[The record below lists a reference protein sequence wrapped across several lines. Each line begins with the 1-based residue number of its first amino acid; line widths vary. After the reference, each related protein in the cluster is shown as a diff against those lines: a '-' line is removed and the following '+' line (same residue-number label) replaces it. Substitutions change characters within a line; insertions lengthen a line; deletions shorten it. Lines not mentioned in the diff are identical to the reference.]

1 MAGHRITKLE
11 LAEYFV
17 TVGPWFMPIVGHR
30 PITLQR
36 FPDGDR
42 RRGVLREEPAARRSR
57 VRADR
62 HPDLPVGRKHPQL
75 VLDEL
80 AVAVWAVQMNTITL
94 HPWPVS
100 VTGEKGDTD
109 NPDELRIDLDP
120 QPGRDFHDAAVA
132 ALELK
137 AVLADLGLTAYAKTS
152 GNRGVHVHARI
163 EPSHEFLDVR
173 HGVIA
178 IARELERRLPE
189 LVTTSWWKE
198 ERGEK
203 VFVDFNQANRD
214 RTIASAFSP
223 RPLKGAPVSMPVA
236 WDDLTDVSPSD
247 FTVRTVPPLV
257 EKGKDPWASMPDSV
271 GSIEGA
277 LAWWERDVADGLP
290 ERTSLRTTRRCRA
303 SRRAFSRRRSA
314 TRTPSTSRTRAA
326 TCVTTPRS
334 PPAGGTRHDGGDG
347 DRPLRRPGR
356 ADRGAGRVPQLGVR
370 PRPGRRCGGRG
381 RLRRPRGARR
391 PDQRERRHLAA
402 ARGLPRAPGPGR
414 RPDRAGRRPNP
425 VNGRGQTA
433 LVAAVFRQNL
443 AIVEALLGAGADPA
457 LGSPDARAT
466 AAYFPLPVMASLLN
480 R

>member
-1 MAGHRITKLE
+1 MAAKDATTLEVPGPDGAREVRISSPGRELWPGTGITKLE

-36 FPDGDR
+36 FPTGIDGEEFFAKNPP
-42 RRGVLREEPAARRSR
+42 RGV
-57 VRADR
+57 
-62 HPDLPVGRKHPQL
+62 PDYAQTVTLTYPSGRKHPQL
-75 VLDEL
+75 VLNEL

-163 EPSHEFLDVR
+163 EPTHEFLDVR

-236 WDDLTDVSPSD
+236 WDDLTDVVA
-247 FTVRTVPPLV
+247 VRLHRADRAAAGREGQRPL
-257 EKGKDPWASMPDSV
+257 
-271 GSIEGA
+271 GA
-277 LAWWERDVADGLP
+277 
-290 ERTSLRTTRRCRA
+290 RCPT
-303 SRRAFSRRRSA
+303 RSA
-314 TRTPSTSRTRAA
+314 LSTGRSRGGSATSRTG
-326 TCVTTPRS
+326 CRS
-334 PPAGGTRHDGGDG
+334 
-347 DRPLRRPGR
+347 
-356 ADRGAGRVPQLGVR
+356 
-370 PRPGRRCGGRG
+370 
-381 RLRRPRGARR
+381 
-391 PDQRERRHLAA
+391 
-402 ARGLPRAPGPGR
+402 
-414 RPDRAGRRPNP
+414 
-425 VNGRGQTA
+425 
-433 LVAAVFRQNL
+433 
-443 AIVEALLGAGADPA
+443 
-457 LGSPDARAT
+457 
-466 AAYFPLPVMASLLN
+466 
-480 R
+480 